1 MKDTVQLP
9 AFCTLGALAALGNVT
24 VYMMRRLLREC
35 GVRRVR
41 AGRKALIPLAE
52 IEKRI
57 PLLFESLQLVES
69 MRRTGKQGE
78 CRR

>member
-1 MKDTVQLP
+1 VQLP

-24 VYMMRRLLREC
+24 MYMMRRLLREC

-41 AGRKALIPLAE
+41 AGRKVLIPLAE
-52 IEKRI
+52 IEKKI

-69 MRRTGKQGE
+69 MRRTGKRGK